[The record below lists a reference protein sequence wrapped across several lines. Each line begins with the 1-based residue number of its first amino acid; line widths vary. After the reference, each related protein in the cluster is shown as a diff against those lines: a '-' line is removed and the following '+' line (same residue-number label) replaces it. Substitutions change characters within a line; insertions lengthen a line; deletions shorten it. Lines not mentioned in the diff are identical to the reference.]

1 MELENKPMQGQAV
14 NEVKPPEAM
23 APTVQAIGPEQ
34 LKKFT
39 QVLQKYKS
47 GKTQTE
53 SRIVASEN
61 WWKLRNSMEEKKNSN
76 VGSDGSFMSVS
87 GWLHNVIVSKH
98 ADAMESFPEP
108 NILPREESDKKEA
121 QRLSDIVPCI
131 LEQNQF
137 EETYSDAMWQKIKS
151 GTGVY
156 KVVWDASKLNGLG
169 DISVEQVNL
178 LNIYWEPGVTD
189 IQRSRYFFHTELC
202 DKDVLEEQ
210 FPQLAGKLN
219 GKGFMSTKF
228 LYDDHVDIEN
238 KHTVIEVYYHKYVN
252 GKNTLQYCKYVGDQV
267 LYATE
272 NEQRRP
278 TQQVVD
284 PESGMAVEVEAG
296 LSMAETGLY
305 DHGKYPYVFDPL
317 FPIEGSPCGYGYV
330 DICRNP
336 QMEIDMLK
344 TSFVKNAMVGAT
356 PRYFSRGDGSVNEEE
371 FLDLS
376 KAIVHVNNAS
386 EDALRRIEHNSLDG
400 MYVNVLDRTI
410 QELRETSG
418 NTETSTGNI
427 QSGVTA
433 ASAIAALQEASGKG
447 SRDSTQAS
455 YRAYMQIVDI
465 CIELI
470 RQFYDLPR
478 QFRIVGEYGMQQ
490 FISYSNEGI
499 QPQHQ
504 GVDFGQDMGYRKPVF
519 DIKVSAQKRN
529 VYTKVSQNELA
540 LQFFQMG
547 FFNPQMTDQAL
558 MCMEMMEFDGKDMI
572 MQRVAQNGTMFQ
584 KLQQYM
590 QIALALAQQYEPAT
604 AEMIAQDVMTFMGGG
619 AGAAPAAGG
628 NAQMFQ
634 SDHIAGLGKNEPT
647 NVTNAR
653 QRSGNASQPSADGPT
668 RKGSKK

>member
-108 NILPREESDKKEA
+108 NILPREESDKEEA

-178 LNIYWEPGVTD
+178 LNIYWDPGVTD

-284 PESGMAVEVEAG
+284 PESGMEFEVEAG

-336 QMEIDMLK
+336 QTEIDMLK

>member
-1 MELENKPMQGQAV
+1 MEMEQTTMVQ
-14 NEVKPPEAM
+14 PPEAM
-23 APTVQAIGPEQ
+23 APTVQPIGPEQ
-34 LKKFT
+34 LKRFT
-39 QVLQKYKS
+39 QILQKYKS

-53 SRIVASEN
+53 SRIIASEN
-61 WWKLRNSMEEKKNSN
+61 WWKLRNSTEEQKATQIGK
-76 VGSDGSFMSVS
+76 DGGFKSVS

-98 ADAMESFPEP
+98 ADAMESYPEP
-108 NILPREESDKKEA
+108 NILPREEGDKEEA
-121 QRLSDIVPCI
+121 QRLSDIIPCI

-137 EETYSDAMWQKIKS
+137 EETYSDVMWQKLKT

-156 KVVWDASKLNGLG
+156 KVVWDASKMGGLG
-169 DISVEQVNL
+169 DICVSQVNL
-178 LNIYWEPGVTD
+178 LNIYWEPGITD
-189 IQRSRYFFHTELC
+189 IQKSRYLFHTELM

-210 FPQLAGKLN
+210 YPQLQDKLKGKS
-219 GKGFMSTKF
+219 FMSTKF
-228 LYDDHVDIEN
+228 LYDDHVDTEN
-238 KHTVIEVYYHKYVN
+238 KHTVIEVYYHKYVG

-272 NEQRRP
+272 N
-278 TQQVVD
+278 D
-284 PESGMAVEVEAG
+284 PQMAAR
-296 LSMAETGLY
+296 GLY
-305 DHGKYPYVFDPL
+305 DHGKFPYEFDAL
-317 FPIEGSPCGYGYV
+317 YPIEGSPCGYGYV

-336 QMEIDMLK
+336 QTEIDLLK

-376 KAIVHVNNAS
+376 KPIVHVNNAKD
-386 EDALRRIEHNSLDG
+386 DALRKIEHDSLDAI
-400 MYVNVLDRTI
+400 YVNVLDRTI

-447 SRDSTQAS
+447 SRDSTQAAYRS
-455 YRAYMQIVDI
+455 YSKIVEL

-490 FISYSNEGI
+490 FISYTNAGI

-504 GVDFGQDMGYRKPVF
+504 GMDFGQDMGYRVPVF

-529 VYTKVSQNELA
+529 VYTKVTQNELA

-547 FFNPQMTDQAL
+547 FFNPQMVDQAL
-558 MCMEMMEFDGKDMI
+558 MCMDMMEFEGKDGL
-572 MQRVAQNGTMFQ
+572 MQKIARNGTMFQ
-584 KLQQYM
+584 KLQEYM
-590 QIALALAQQYEPAT
+590 QLALTLAQTVDPAM
-604 AEMIAQDVMTFMGGG
+604 AQMIAQDITMFMSGGAMPAGGG
-619 AGAAPAAGG
+619 SPS
-628 NAQMFQ
+628 MFQ
-634 SDHIAGLGKNEPT
+634 SDNIAGIGKKEPSI
-647 NVTNAR
+647 VANAR
-653 QRSGNASQPSADGPT
+653 QRSGNAAQPSADGAT
-668 RKGSKK
+668 GKERKK

>member
-1 MELENKPMQGQAV
+1 MELENKPMQEKTV

-39 QVLQKYKS
+39 QVLEKYKS
-47 GKTQTE
+47 GKAQTE
-53 SRIVASEN
+53 RRSVESEN
-61 WWKLRNSMEEKKNSN
+61 WWKLRNSMEEKKETNI
-76 VGSDGSFMSVS
+76 GKDGGFMSVS

-108 NILPREESDKKEA
+108 NILPREEMDKEEA
-121 QRLSDIVPCI
+121 KRLSDIVPCI

-202 DKDVLEEQ
+202 DKDLLEEQ
-210 FPQLAGKLN
+210 FPQLAGKL
-219 GKGFMSTKF
+219 KGNSFMSTKF
-228 LYDDHVDIEN
+228 LYDDHVDTEN

-278 TQQVVD
+278 MQQMVD
-284 PESGMAVEVEAG
+284 QETGMQYEVEAG

-305 DHGKYPYVFDPL
+305 DHGEYPYVFDPL

-336 QMEIDMLK
+336 QTEIDMLK

-455 YRAYMQIVDI
+455 YRAYSKIVYL
-465 CIELI
+465 CVENI

-478 QFRIVGEYGMQQ
+478 QFRIVGQYGMQQ

-499 QPQHQ
+499 KPQHQ

-558 MCMEMMEFDGKDMI
+558 MCMEMMEFDGKDML

-590 QIALALAQQYEPAT
+590 QIALALAEQYDPAS
-604 AEMIAQDVMTFMGGG
+604 AEMIAQDVMTFMGG
-619 AGAAPAAGG
+619 AGAVPAGGG

-634 SDHIAGLGKNEPT
+634 SDHIAGIGKQEPT
-647 NVTNAR
+647 NVANAR
-653 QRSGNASQPSADGPT
+653 QRSGNASQPSNDGAT
-668 RKGSKK
+668 RKGSNK